1 MTTLKL
7 NKENKGYYTNQYGS
21 IKLIISEWNSEWSGI
36 ITDESKT
43 LNEEYSIFECYG
55 KTKTIVVAQVI
66 EKLKYLSK

>member
-21 IKLIISEWNSEWSGI
+21 IKLTISEWNGQWSGI